1 MIPLFQQK
9 PPHPLLERFP
19 NNLLCARGMTKRLN
33 RSTTS
38 NPLLVNIKP
47 LLTAGYPRQGFNETN
62 KQVLT

>member
-9 PPHPLLERFP
+9 PPTRYL

-47 LLTAGYPRQGFNETN
+47 LLTAGYPARLQGN
-62 KQVLT
+62 K